1 MKKFNIPAKLNGAEL
16 IDELIQAGVNLP
28 ETKGAYKNVKPPMIM
43 DGFLWLDV
51 SNSDE
56 SLTKQIVEAHDGDT
70 TEKEPTVSDKLASV
84 GLNLEDLKNALGL

>member
-1 MKKFNIPAKLNGAEL
+1 MKKFTIPTNLNGAEL

-28 ETKGAYKNVKPPMIM
+28 EEKGAYKNVKPPMIM

-51 SNSDE
+51 NNSDE

-70 TEKEPTVSDKLASV
+70 TEKEPSVSDKLASV
-84 GLNLEDLKNALGL
+84 GLSLDDLKTALGI